1 MRVNYRPYARAA
13 TLAAALALGGCT
25 TSHFSVSGHPSIV
38 RALDKLVPHPQPQC
52 SKAEIAELTLKVE
65 RRYTYYSDSRGE
77 DEWVTL
83 SIDRNGR
90 CVRQLVVN
98 R

>member
-1 MRVNYRPYARAA
+1 MHTDHRSYARAA
-13 TLAAALALGGCT
+13 VIAVALVLGGCT

-38 RALDKLVPHPQPQC
+38 RALDKLVAHPQPQC
-52 SKAEIAELTLKVE
+52 SEAEVAELTLKVE
-65 RRYTYYSDSRGE
+65 RRYTYYSNSRGE

-90 CVRQLVVN
+90 CVRQLAVN